1 MRKLSLFI
9 IAAGATL
16 GVAIAQADDTGAP
29 TETPE
34 VVPYLPPE
42 EGIET
47 GVIYETGGVDPVIVT
62 DPSIEEPIAVTCD
75 NCVETITDETL
86 VDETVLDETIV
97 EDTAVDETVV
107 EEIVEEETTEVSD
120 EGEVVKEEVAV
131 TDESGTTDDSGATD
145 DTGSTGESDGT
156 EVTGEAESGTTK
168 EDDTPLYMTTTTTD
182 TISTRGPEGCMEC
195 RNLTGMA
202 DESAVEAPSPE
213 VMADVL
219 DGNATGVDVMDPVES
234 KKRKQN

>member
-42 EGIET
+42 EGTET

-62 DPSIEEPIAVTCD
+62 DPSI
-75 NCVETITDETL
+75 
-86 VDETVLDETIV
+86 

-234 KKRKQN
+234 KKRTQN

>member
-16 GVAIAQADDTGAP
+16 GVSVAQAEDMIEAVEAP
-29 TETPE
+29 ATSE
-34 VVPYLPPE
+34 VVPD
-42 EGIET
+42 
-47 GVIYETGGVDPVIVT
+47 VAVDPV
-62 DPSIEEPIAVTCD
+62 PEPETAPEAVTTTLE
-75 NCVETITDETL
+75 VEEL
-86 VDETVLDETIV
+86 VLYPVDEAV
-97 EDTAVDETVV
+97 ELPT
-107 EEIVEEETTEVSD
+107 
-120 EGEVVKEEVAV
+120 
-131 TDESGTTDDSGATD
+131 ESGTDGQEPVVMSGTTGEEAAAESSEMSVTSEEGSVSEESAAPDDSG
-145 DTGSTGESDGT
+145 STEESVVT
-156 EVTGEAESGTTK
+156 EESGTGEESVATEEK
-168 EDDTPLYMTTTTTD
+168 DTTEESAPTPGEGVKVDDTLLYTTTTD
-182 TISTRGPEGCMEC
+182 SGPSRGPEGCMEC